1 MVYLQA
7 FDLVVGVEAM
17 ENRPP
22 PSSGRPYNL
31 AILSRAEKLPIVAEG
46 RQKTVNAGAIMALR
60 PKIRDISHI

>member
-60 PKIRDISHI
+60 P